1 MAPDASGCNWNPD
14 GGRASV
20 EADGG
25 PWSQSGSGDGDE
37 GKRTSW
43 IGRPLGEDPPGPGL
57 GGGGSGTGTV
67 AAGRDGAVEGGAD
80 DGVQVGH
87 CGPWTVAGGAV
98 GAENGVGHCAQGGGA
113 AAGAGS
119 AG

>member
-25 PWSQSGSGDGDE
+25 PWSQPGSGDGDE

-43 IGRPLGEDPPGPGL
+43 IGRPLGKDRPRLGL
-57 GGGGSGTGTV
+57 GGGGGGTCTV
-67 AAGRDGAVEGGAD
+67 AAGRDGAGCGA
-80 DGVQVGH
+80 QVSH
-87 CGPWTVAGGAV
+87 CGPWVVASGAV
-98 GAENGVGHCAQGGGA
+98 GTANGVGHCGQGGVE
-113 AAGAGS
+113 AAGGES